1 MLPTMKNEKTKMFAF
16 YSNDFLCF
24 AVICLAFASLK
35 QRKLRQSK
43 SHEQSREVMDLSFYW
58 INVFDIR
65 KFGEDLDLR

>member
-1 MLPTMKNEKTKMFAF
+1 MKNEKTKMFAF

-43 SHEQSREVMDLSFYW
+43 SHEQSREVMDLSFY
-58 INVFDIR
+58 
-65 KFGEDLDLR
+65 